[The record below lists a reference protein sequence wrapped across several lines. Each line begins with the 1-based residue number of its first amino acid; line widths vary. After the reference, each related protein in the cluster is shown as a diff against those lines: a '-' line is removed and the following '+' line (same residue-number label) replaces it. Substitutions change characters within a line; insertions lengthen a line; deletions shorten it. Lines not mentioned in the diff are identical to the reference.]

1 MKRTTISEE
10 KKKNKI
16 QTKNL
21 ILRKY
26 NNELFFVLSTVRVDK
41 WKVINGNNELFN
53 LPHGKQWPYL
63 QQNKNKNMNEKFWN
77 LRP

>member
-26 NNELFFVLSTVRVDK
+26 NNELFLVLSTVRFDK
-41 WKVINGNNELFN
+41 
-53 LPHGKQWPYL
+53 
-63 QQNKNKNMNEKFWN
+63 
-77 LRP
+77 